1 MVSKSKLGSQWVI
14 DPKCFE
20 PRDFKSEYIR
30 RIGDTGVCPRPRTR
44 RPDAQRFTSAGGVLS
59 RLLSHAH
66 LARSLS
72 LSPTHPTAHHLPPS
86 PSASG
91 RAWSAAPNFVF
102 QKVMPPD
109 KNKSTGYLDG
119 ATLFPPREQ
128 FTSEYREKLV
138 ADKTA
143 GMPGYQKSV
152 PFKVKEVQIQFSKDK
167 QMQVIAPSS
176 HEMYQEPDMRA
187 ANVRNLR
194 SDGLRAA
201 GLPSTTLPYYN
212 IAPGV
217 GGEDPNQG
225 RCVFDAFQDSTNKF
239 RDTRRF
245 AQMNNPRIPRGHAY
259 NPLTGDVHRA
269 LKAPGVEMAPRDPL
283 RPPPLSSLAQLR
295 PPSSRVEQSASKSAF
310 ESTRPW

>member
-1 MVSKSKLGSQWVI
+1 MVETLTDTDYVSVI
-14 DPKCFE
+14 DFSSNALAYAP
-20 PRDFKSEYIR
+20 P
-30 RIGDTGVCPRPRTR
+30 G
-44 RPDAQRFTSAGGVLS
+44 GGVGL
-59 RLLSHAH
+59 
-66 LARSLS
+66 
-72 LSPTHPTAHHLPPS
+72 
-86 PSASG
+86 
-91 RAWSAAPNFVF
+91 V
-102 QKVMPPD
+102 Q
-109 KNKSTGYLDG
+109 
-119 ATLFPPREQ
+119 ATE
-128 FTSEYREKLV
+128 
-138 ADKTA
+138 
-143 GMPGYQKSV
+143 
-152 PFKVKEVQIQFSKDK
+152 
-167 QMQVIAPSS
+167 
-176 HEMYQEPDMRA
+176 
-187 ANVRNLR
+187 ANLELIRTWI
-194 SDGLRAA
+194 DGLRAA

-217 GGEDPNQG
+217 GGDDPNQG

>member
-1 MVSKSKLGSQWVI
+1 MFAHVPARADLMLSASPARAG
-14 DPKCFE
+14 F
-20 PRDFKSEYIR
+20 
-30 RIGDTGVCPRPRTR
+30 CP
-44 RPDAQRFTSAGGVLS
+44 ACSVMLISLAHS
-59 RLLSHAH
+59 LSHP
-66 LARSLS
+66 
-72 LSPTHPTAHHLPPS
+72 PTEPLNIFPPS

-91 RAWSAAPNFVF
+91 RAWIAAPNFVF

-176 HEMYQEPDMRA
+176 HVMYQEPDMRA

-217 GGEDPNQG
+217 GGDDPNQG